1 MEAERPMKTITVK
14 LPQGL
19 AERLGRTVARRRS
32 TRSAVVREA
41 IEAHLSLERSETEG
55 SCFDLA
61 ADLAGSVE
69 GPADLSTNRTRMKGY
84 GR

>member
-1 MEAERPMKTITVK
+1 MPTITVK
-14 LPQGL
+14 VPLPL
-19 AERLGRTVARRRS
+19 AQRLTRTVVRRRS

-41 IEAHLSLERSETEG
+41 LEAHLAADGSSMDG

-61 ADLAGSVE
+61 SDLAGSVR
-69 GPADLSTNRTRMKGY
+69 GPSDLSSNRRRLRGY

>member
-1 MEAERPMKTITVK
+1 MRTITVK
-14 LPQGL
+14 LPRPL
-19 AERLGRTVARRRS
+19 ADRLGRAVVRRRS

-41 IEAHLSLERSETEG
+41 IEAHLAAEAGGTEG

-61 ADLAGSVE
+61 SDLAGAVR
-69 GPADLSTNRTRMKGY
+69 GPSDLSSSRLRLGGY

>member
-1 MEAERPMKTITVK
+1 MTITVK
-14 LPQGL
+14 LPRPLGQ
-19 AERLGRTVARRRS
+19 RLGRAVVRRRS

-41 IEAHLSLERSETEG
+41 IEAYLAAESGGSEG

-61 ADLAGSVE
+61 SDLAGAVQ
-69 GPADLSTNRTRMKGY
+69 GPCDLSSNRLRLRGY